1 MSLIEKIWLLVNVCI
16 IIIILLTDPKGSTS
30 ITGSTALSSVFK
42 SESEGKSFTTQLNWL
57 LIVVFFF
64 LTITLNLI

>member
-16 IIIILLTDPKGSTS
+16 IIIILLILTRKGLHS

-57 LIVVFFF
+57 LIVVFFS
-64 LTITLNLI
+64 